1 MAPSNAPTAVS
12 SAANHAN
19 PTSFRQNSASRPLVR
34 KRIEPV
40 IPLPYLQRR
49 PKQPPASTQ
58 LPSPLRTNSEDAPP
72 NSDKGQ
78 AQPSKDEVKGLSN
91 GIKPTADSPA
101 PPQNVEQEE
110 TGIAN
115 VGDDLHHQEPEP
127 VSADT
132 ATQSAAATH
141 QPTAGEVTPPGMSI
155 CQTYSS
161 NNFSQPPTD
170 NAPSAPSPAPRAP
183 PAVSPTTYDNM
194 APPFYPV
201 NNHPVHFRGPIPEPL
216 RMPQHAL
223 NGPRM
228 HQQHPSNGSMVFGGF
243 HGSNTSSPAP
253 RSGGAFPPP
262 LPMAHEQMPVAA
274 VDAFGRPMVSVGP
287 IDGHASVAMNHGG
300 PMTPHSYH
308 ESHSSWNPEDSFAPK
323 PLVNGHNGVD
333 LGRLGP
339 PPGVSRVPQPPPN
352 QPPFN
357 PDGFEVGDAM
367 GFTEQIS
374 SMFAR
379 PDFADCQLC
388 LVLPD
393 YLTSVNSQHPDA
405 PNGPLRLPAHKL
417 ILSTNR
423 VLRNLL
429 QEQAG
434 QADELREIRIA
445 SDDPFLRADSMWRAV
460 KHVYGCRYVPF
471 PMGLQRE
478 SDVEKFHFALGYAAA
493 GALLEVPH
501 ISINAMVEASRL
513 LSWDTVE
520 KGLEFVLRD
529 SVIAPSRMDGPQ
541 TPLFPQF
548 QYKHGIYVNELVE
561 KIMMFIITNFPS
573 NFVLDTSVDDP
584 RYSRFP
590 ASPTKQSAAEVSSN
604 NAAPVGQLSSRLS
617 SINIRFGDMDP
628 SENNGR
634 GQPAEQQHSDGYRAS
649 LSRILLN
656 LPFEMVKFLL
666 ESNGVGGVSGWQTVQ
681 DRRRVIPSVIAQ
693 REYRRKEFISRL
705 KWDRWQQDRAPTE
718 GLASEDPQLL
728 ESGWNSVCWEEQ
740 CMPNAEMPVM
750 DRGWKPLGRVS

>member
-12 SAANHAN
+12 SAAYHANHAN
-19 PTSFRQNSASRPLVR
+19 STSMIQKSASRPLVR

-72 NSDKGQ
+72 DSDKDQ
-78 AQPSKDEVKGLSN
+78 AQPRTYEVKGLAN
-91 GIKPTADSPA
+91 GTKPTADSLA
-101 PPQNVEQEE
+101 PPQGIEQEE
-110 TGIAN
+110 TGIAE
-115 VGDDLHHQEPEP
+115 VEAELHHQKPEP
-127 VSADT
+127 VSAGP
-132 ATQSAAATH
+132 ATQGTAAY
-141 QPTAGEVTPPGMSI
+141 QPTVGEATPPDI
-155 CQTYSS
+155 
-161 NNFSQPPTD
+161 
-170 NAPSAPSPAPRAP
+170 APSAPSPASHAPRA
-183 PAVSPTTYDNM
+183 ASPTTYDNM
-194 APPFYPV
+194 PPPFHPV
-201 NNHPVHFRGPIPEPL
+201 NNHPVHFRGPIPEPI

-262 LPMAHEQMPVAA
+262 ILMAHEQMPVAA

-287 IDGHASVAMNHGG
+287 IDGHAPVTMNHG

-308 ESHSSWNPEDSFAPK
+308 ESHSSWNPEESYAPK
-323 PLVNGHNGVD
+323 PLANGHNGVD

-339 PPGVSRVPQPPPN
+339 PPGVTRVPQPPPS

-367 GFTEQIS
+367 AFTEQIS

-379 PDFADCQLC
+379 PDFADCQLY
-388 LVLPD
+388 LAIPD
-393 YLTSVNSQHPDA
+393 QLTSVNSQHPGA
-405 PNGPLRLPAHKL
+405 PNGPLRLPAHRL

-423 VLRNLL
+423 VLRDLL
-429 QEQAG
+429 QEKAG
-434 QADELREIRIA
+434 QSDELVEVRIA
-445 SDDPFLRADSMWRAV
+445 SDDPFLRADAMWRAV
-460 KHVYGCRYVPF
+460 KYVYGCRYVPF

-478 SDVEKFHFALGYAAA
+478 SDVEKFHFVLGYAAA

-529 SVIAPSRMDGPQ
+529 SVITPNRMDGPQ

-548 QYKHGIYVNELVE
+548 QYKHGIYVNELVG

-573 NFVLDTSVDDP
+573 NFVLDTTVEEP

-590 ASPTKQSAAEVSSN
+590 ASPGKQSAAEVSSH
-604 NAAPVGQLSSRLS
+604 NAPPVGQLSSRLA

-634 GQPAEQQHSDGYRAS
+634 GQPAEQQHSHGYRAS

-666 ESNGVGGVSGWQTVQ
+666 ESNGIGGVSGWQTVQ

-693 REYRRKEFISRL
+693 REARRREFISRL

-740 CMPNAEMPVM
+740 CMLDAEMPVM
-750 DRGWKPLGRVS
+750 DRRWKPLGGVS

>member
-1 MAPSNAPTAVS
+1 MS

-19 PTSFRQNSASRPLVR
+19 STGMTQNSASRPLVR

-40 IPLPYLQRR
+40 IPLPFLQRR

-58 LPSPLRTNSEDAPP
+58 MPSPLRTNSEDAPP
-72 NSDKGQ
+72 NPETDQ
-78 AQPSKDEVKGLSN
+78 AQPRTDEVKGLAN
-91 GIKPTADSPA
+91 GIKPAADGPA
-101 PPQNVEQEE
+101 PLQKVEQEE
-110 TGIAN
+110 TGTEK
-115 VGDDLHHQEPEP
+115 VGLNLDHQEPEM
-127 VSADT
+127 VSAGP
-132 ATQSAAATH
+132 ATQSAATQ
-141 QPTAGEVTPPGMSI
+141 QPTAGEVTPPGMSSI
-155 CQTYSS
+155 CQSYRS
-161 NNFSQPPTD
+161 NIFSQPFTD
-170 NAPSAPSPAPRAP
+170 NDPRAPSTAPRAP
-183 PAVSPTTYDNM
+183 PPISPTMYDNM
-194 APPFYPV
+194 PPPFYPV
-201 NNHPVHFRGPIPEPL
+201 NNHPVHFRGPIPEPI

-223 NGPRM
+223 NGPHM

-243 HGSNTSSPAP
+243 YGSNTSSPAP

-262 LPMAHEQMPVAA
+262 IPLAHEQMPVAA
-274 VDAFGRPMVSVGP
+274 VDAFGRPMVSAGP
-287 IDGHASVAMNHGG
+287 SDGHASMTFNRG

-308 ESHSSWNPEDSFAPK
+308 DSHSSWNPEDNYAPQ

-333 LGRLGP
+333 IARLGP
-339 PPGVSRVPQPPPN
+339 PPGVSRVAQPPHN

-357 PDGFEVGDAM
+357 PEGFEVGDAM

-379 PDFADCQLC
+379 PDFADCQLR

-393 YLTSVNSQHPDA
+393 QLTSVNSQHPGA
-405 PNGPLRLPAHKL
+405 PNGPLRLPAHRL

-423 VLRNLL
+423 VLRTLL
-429 QEQAG
+429 QEQTG
-434 QADELREIRIA
+434 QTDEPSHEICIVSADP
-445 SDDPFLRADSMWRAV
+445 SLRADAMWRAV

-478 SDVEKFHFALGYAAA
+478 SEVEKFHFALGYAAA

-529 SVIAPSRMDGPQ
+529 SVIAPNRMDGPQ
-541 TPLFPQF
+541 PSLFPQF

-573 NFVLDTSVDDP
+573 NFVLDTSVDNP

-590 ASPTKQSAAEVSSN
+590 VSASEQSVTEVSSN
-604 NAAPVGQLSSRLS
+604 NAPVGQLSSRLS
-617 SINIRFGDMDP
+617 SINIRFGDMDL
-628 SENNGR
+628 SETNNGR
-634 GQPAEQQHSDGYRAS
+634 SQPAEQHHSDGYRAS

-681 DRRRVIPSVIAQ
+681 DRRRVIPSVISQ
-693 REYRRKEFISRL
+693 REARRKDFISRL
-705 KWDRWQQDRAPTE
+705 KWDRWQQDRAPAK
-718 GLASEDPQLL
+718 GLASEDPQLV

-740 CMPNAEMPVM
+740 CMPNAEFPVM
-750 DRGWKPLGRVS
+750 DRRWKPLGKAS